1 MLRRVFAWI
10 LIAGF
15 VLLVSNILFIGWK
28 REACAY
34 VYLVIAASFFI
45 FRVYG
50 RNRSNNAE
58 EE

>member
-1 MLRRVFAWI
+1 MYRRVFAWI

-34 VYLVIAASFFI
+34 VYLVIAASFFVL
-45 FRVYG
+45 RTYG
-50 RNRSNNAE
+50 INRSNDE
-58 EE
+58 EEE